1 MKVALVH
8 DYLVQ
13 DGGAERVLLALHE
26 LFPEAPIFTL
36 FHDPVATHPGFQ
48 KADIRASQLNRMPL
62 APRFYQWYLPLMPQ
76 AVESFDLSSFDLV
89 ISNSSSFGKGA
100 IASAHGLHICYCHT
114 PTRFLWQER
123 IGYVNDLPQP
133 KLIKSFL
140 PHFLHRLRQWDRLA
154 AERPDVLLTNSKISA
169 SRIKRYYQR
178 DARVIYPP
186 VDVETIPL
194 SHERGEEWLAG
205 GRLVAY
211 KRFDLIVRAF
221 AKLNIPLVIFGDGP
235 ELTRL
240 KAMAGPRTKFVGRI
254 DEKTKIDLYRRCK
267 GFLYPQV
274 EDFGITA
281 VEAMAAGKPVIAYK
295 QGGAQETVIPGKTG
309 VHLDVQCWE
318 DLAEAVRG
326 FEASAFDPIA
336 IRAHA
341 EQFSRA
347 RFLQAMRATVDEAC
361 VAHGLCPSSS
371 TPAL

>member
-13 DGGAERVLLALHE
+13 DGGAERVLLALHA
-26 LFPEAPIFTL
+26 LYPEAPIFTL
-36 FHDPVATHPGFQ
+36 FHDPSLTHPGFAN
-48 KADIRASQLNRMPL
+48 ADIRPSSLNDKPF
-62 APRFYQWYLPLMPQ
+62 APRHYQWYLPFMPQ

-100 IASAHGLHICYCHT
+100 IASPHALHIGYCHT

-133 KLIKSFL
+133 RLIKSLL

-154 AERPDVLLTNSKISA
+154 AERPDVLLTNSEISR

-178 DARVIYPP
+178 DAQVIHPP
-186 VDVETIPL
+186 VDVDRIAVSFENNG
-194 SHERGEEWLAG
+194 SWLAG

-221 AKLNIPLVIFGDGP
+221 AKLGLPLTIFGDGP
-235 ELTRL
+235 ELPRL
-240 KAMAGPRTKFVGRI
+240 KSMAGSHTTFLGRI
-254 DEKTKIDLYRRCK
+254 DEARKIELYRTCI
-267 GFLYPQV
+267 GFLHPQV

-295 QGGAQETVIPGKTG
+295 RGGAQETVIDGVTG
-309 VHLDVQCWE
+309 IHLDVQCWE
-318 DLAEAVRG
+318 DLAEAVRT
-326 FEASAFDPIA
+326 FEPRRFDPA
-336 IRAHA
+336 TIRAHA
-341 EQFSRA
+341 EPFSRE
-347 RFLQAMRATVDEAC
+347 RFLREMRETIDEAC
-361 VAHGLCPSSS
+361 KTHGIC
-371 TPAL
+371 AV

>member
-1 MKVALVH
+1 MRVALVH

-26 LFPEAPIFTL
+26 LYPEAPIFTL
-36 FHDPVATHPGFQ
+36 FHDPNFTHPGLA
-48 KADIRASQLNRMPL
+48 KADIRASSLNKHPF
-62 APRFYQWYLPLMPQ
+62 APRHYQWYLPLMPQ

-100 IASAHGLHICYCHT
+100 IASPHALHIGYCHT

-133 KLIKSFL
+133 RLIKSLL

-154 AERPDVLLTNSKISA
+154 AERPDVLLTNSEISRT
-169 SRIKRYYQR
+169 RIKRYYQR
-178 DARVIYPP
+178 DAQVIHPP
-186 VDVETIPL
+186 VDVDRIAVSSEHT
-194 SHERGEEWLAG
+194 GAWLAG

-221 AKLNIPLVIFGDGP
+221 AKLGLPLTIFGDGP
-235 ELTRL
+235 ELARL
-240 KAMAGPRTKFVGRI
+240 KKMAGPRTTFVGRI
-254 DEKTKIDLYRRCK
+254 DEAAKIDLYRTCV
-267 GFLYPQV
+267 GFLHPQV

-295 QGGAQETVIPGKTG
+295 QGGAQETVVHGVTG
-309 VHLDVQCWE
+309 LHLDVQCWE
-318 DLAEAVRG
+318 DLAEAVRT
-326 FEASAFDPIA
+326 FEPRRFDPKV

-341 EQFSRA
+341 EQFSRE
-347 RFLQAMRATVDEAC
+347 RFLQTMRQTIDDTCKTHGICAT
-361 VAHGLCPSSS
+361 
-371 TPAL
+371 